1 MAVVNPTGPVQLGV
15 GQADGSV
22 QMWTWVLTTADTTG
36 EAIEIPEWSDRT
48 WSFKSSA
55 TGSATAAIQGSN
67 TNVEADFAPQS
78 NAAGNAAIT
87 TTSVPIC
94 VAVIENPRF
103 ARPKLTTAGTAATW
117 TITLCARRANPMR
130 Q

>member
-1 MAVVNPTGPVQLGV
+1 MAVVNPTGPIQLGV

-36 EAIEIPEWSDRT
+36 EAIEIPEWANQT
-48 WSFKSSA
+48 WSFKASA
-55 TGSATAAIQGSN
+55 TGTATAAIQGSN
-67 TNVEADFAPQS
+67 TNVEADFAAQS
-78 NAAGNAAIT
+78 NLASGTAIT

-94 VAVIENPRF
+94 VTANENPRF
-103 ARPKLTTAGTAATW
+103 VRPKLTTAGTAATW

>member
-22 QMWTWVLTTADTTG
+22 QMWTWVLTSADATGTAV
-36 EAIEIPEWSDRT
+36 EVPEWADRT
-48 WSFKSSA
+48 WSFSSAA

-67 TNVEADFAPQS
+67 TNVDADFAAQS
-78 NAAGNAAIT
+78 NAAGGAAVT
-87 TTSVPIC
+87 TTTVPLC

-103 ARPKLTTAGTAATW
+103 VRPKLTTAGTNAAW